1 MKQADIVGV
10 ITGDVINS
18 SGLSKE
24 QKSSIQTKLSG
35 YFYNNSNILLP
46 VRFYRGDS
54 FQLMVKKEKAAAIAV
69 MIEAIL
75 LSVAETL
82 ARMSIGIG
90 VVSRIV
96 SDNVLQSEGEAFL
109 LSGHQLDTM
118 KEEGRLIKVATNS
131 SQFQPILSA
140 TFHLAETVVWGW
152 KPGQA
157 SVIMQIPV
165 CKTQKEI
172 AEKLNITGAAVS
184 KAIKASNWPAIENF
198 FRGYEETIKMI
209 YQ

>member
-1 MKQADIVGV
+1 MKKSDIVGV
-10 ITGDVINS
+10 ITGDIVNS

-24 QKSSIQTKLSG
+24 QKSNIQTEMSG
-35 YFYNNSNILLP
+35 YFMNNSDVLLP
-46 VRFYRGDS
+46 ARFYRGDS

-90 VVSRIV
+90 AVSGIV

-118 KEEGRLIKVATNS
+118 KEEGRLIKIATNS
-131 SQFQPILSA
+131 SQFQPVLSA
-140 TFHLAETVVWGW
+140 SFHLAETVILGW

-157 SVIMQIPV
+157 SVIMQIPI

-184 KAIKASNWPAIENF
+184 KAIKAGNWPAIENF
-198 FRGYEETIKMI
+198 LKGYEETIKII